1 MKLPGV
7 RRLVL
12 AVSVA
17 AAFAFPLPAFA
28 ASSPTHA
35 VIHSASVDDGA
46 TQLTLRGLRFTG
58 VKSLK
63 VMMGG
68 VAVPLPV
75 ATVTPT
81 QLVANL
87 PAGLADGT
95 YVVRVGNGKGHD
107 DEEFFFTV
115 GAEGGDGP
123 AGPQGIPGAP
133 GAQGPVGP
141 QGIPGATGASGP
153 AGPQGIPGATGAS
166 GPAGPQGIPGATGAS
181 GPAGPQGIPGATGA
195 QGPVGPQ
202 GVPGA
207 TGPTGPV
214 GTALAYAHVLADG
227 TIGNSSGNVTALKV
241 APGIYCFGVSGGTV
255 RVAVASLD
263 AQVNVGG
270 TVQAGVFAASIC
282 PADKRHIFVI
292 TRDQAQDGGSPGS
305 DRAFYMIV
313 N

>member
-153 AGPQGIPGATGAS
+153 AGPQGIPGATGA
-166 GPAGPQGIPGATGAS
+166 
-181 GPAGPQGIPGATGA
+181 